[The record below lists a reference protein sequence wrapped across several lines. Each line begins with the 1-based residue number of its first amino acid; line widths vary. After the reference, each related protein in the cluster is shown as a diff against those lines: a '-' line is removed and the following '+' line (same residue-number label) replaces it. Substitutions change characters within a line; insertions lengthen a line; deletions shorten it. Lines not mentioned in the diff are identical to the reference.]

1 MKNIVLI
8 LVLVAVQACAQKTY
22 YGDLEPLGKFPSKL
36 EEVSGIEVSPAGA
49 IWVIQ
54 DSGNEDEIFQVDMK
68 AKLVQSLKIDHA
80 KNQDWEDLALDNE
93 GNLYI
98 GDFGNNA
105 NKRKDLTIYKVP
117 RSELDKKKP
126 NAKKI
131 AFHYPEQKNFPP
143 EKDSL
148 YFDTEGFFHLDG
160 HLYIFTKNRT
170 RPYSGKTLIYR
181 VPDTE
186 GKYAAE
192 SLGSLFLCGD
202 QDHCSVTGADI
213 SPDGKTIA
221 LLSYGLVFLLTDFE
235 LSDFSKA
242 SIKTIDLNCQT
253 QIESICF
260 LDDKTLLIADEQNRY
275 GGRSLYQFKL
285 D

>member
-1 MKNIVLI
+1 MKKVAFLFVLI
-8 LVLVAVQACAQKTY
+8 IAQACAQIAP
-22 YGDLEPLGKFPSKL
+22 YGKLEPLGKFPSKL
-36 EEVSGIEVSPAGA
+36 KEVSGIEVSSSGTVWA
-49 IWVIQ
+49 IQ
-54 DSGNEDEIFQVDMK
+54 DSGNEDEIYQLDRT
-68 AKLVQSLKIDHA
+68 AKLLQSLKIDHA
-80 KNQDWEDLALDNE
+80 KNQDWEDLALDDN

-105 NKRKDLTIYKVP
+105 NERKNLTIYKVP
-117 RSELDKKKP
+117 QSELGKKKP

-131 AFHYPEQKNFPP
+131 AFHYPDQKNFPP

-181 VPDTE
+181 VLDTE
-186 GKYAAE
+186 GEHTAE
-192 SLGSLFLCGD
+192 PLGSLFLCGD
-202 QDHCSVTGADI
+202 QDRCSVTGADI
-213 SPDGKTIA
+213 SPDGNTIA

-235 LSDFSKA
+235 LPDLSKA

-253 QIESICF
+253 QIESISF
-260 LDDKTLLIADEQNRY
+260 LDDTTLLIADERNKH
-275 GGRSLYQFKL
+275 GGGNLYQYRFQ
-285 D
+285 

>member
-1 MKNIVLI
+1 MKKIALI
-8 LVLVAVQACAQKTY
+8 LVWVTIQACAQKTY
-22 YGDLEPLGKFPSKL
+22 YGELEPLGKFPSQL
-36 EEVSGIEVSPAGA
+36 EEVSGIEVSSSGK
-49 IWVIQ
+49 IWAIQ
-54 DSGNEDEIFQVDMK
+54 DSGDKERIYQVDME

-80 KNQDWEDLALDNE
+80 KNQDWEDLALDKDN
-93 GNLYI
+93 NLYI

-105 NKRKDLTIYKVP
+105 NKRKNLTIYKV
-117 RSELDKKKP
+117 SQSQLEKKKP

-131 AFHYPEQKNFPP
+131 AFHYPNQKNFPP

-186 GKYAAE
+186 GEYTAE
-192 SLGSLFLCGD
+192 PLGSLFLCGD

-221 LLSYGLVFLLTDFE
+221 LLSYGFVFLLTDFE

-242 SIKTIDLNCQT
+242 TIKTIDLNCQT

-260 LDDKTLLIADEQNRY
+260 LDDKTLLIADEENKY

>member
-1 MKNIVLI
+1 MKKIALI
-8 LVLVAVQACAQKTY
+8 LVLIYAQACAQQTY
-22 YGDLEPLGKFPSKL
+22 YGKLEPVGKFSSKL
-36 EEVSGIEVSPAGA
+36 KEVSGIEASPAGA

-54 DSGNEDEIFQVDMK
+54 DSGNEDKIYQVDAK

-80 KNQDWEDLALDNE
+80 KNQDWEDLALDTD

-105 NKRKDLTIYKVP
+105 NERKNLTIYKVSQ
-117 RSELDKKKP
+117 SELDKKKP

-131 AFHYPEQKNFPP
+131 AFHYPDQKNFPP

-170 RPYSGKTLIYR
+170 RPYSGKTLMYR

-186 GKYAAE
+186 GEHTAE
-192 SLGSLFLCGD
+192 PLGSLFLCGD
-202 QDHCSVTGADI
+202 QDRCSVTGADI

-242 SIKTIDLNCQT
+242 SIQTIDLNCQT

-260 LDDKTLLIADEQNRY
+260 LDNKTLLIADEQNKY